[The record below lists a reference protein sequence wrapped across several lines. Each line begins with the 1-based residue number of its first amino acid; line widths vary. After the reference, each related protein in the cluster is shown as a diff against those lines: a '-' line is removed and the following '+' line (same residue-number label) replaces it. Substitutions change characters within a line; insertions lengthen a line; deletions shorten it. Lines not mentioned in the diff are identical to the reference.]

1 MKSGRAANELE
12 ADLLWHKDAKGY
24 ALEDHGKYGLWIA
37 RRGGELVPFYPLRGG
52 FAFKAFSNVSTP
64 KDLIEFMNCYG
75 FLSSV
80 NGCGPAFFRVETGKL
95 YAIKGAPE
103 PSGEDVREH
112 LESAGFFREILGASP
127 RRALSAGASRRR
139 ALSPGAGAW
148 AENLGSDGIGEIQM
162 LFDKHGS
169 LRPVLKPTSLMS
181 GLFWQ
186 LISFKQAGAQYRSC
200 QYCGSIFQVGVG
212 SGRRTGAIFCSD
224 EHKIE
229 FHSRK
234 RSVR

>member
-1 MKSGRAANELE
+1 MKSGHAANELE

-37 RRGGELVPFYPLRGG
+37 RRGGEMVPLCPLRGG

-80 NGCGPAFFRVETGKL
+80 NSIRPSFFRIKSEKL

-103 PSGEDVREH
+103 PNGEAVREH

-127 RRALSAGASRRR
+127 RRALS
-139 ALSPGAGAW
+139 PGVEAW
-148 AENLGSDGIGEIQM
+148 VENLGSDGIGEIQM

-169 LRPVLKPTSLMS
+169 LRPVVKPTSLMS

-186 LISFKQAGAQYRSC
+186 LINFKRAGAQYRSC

-212 SGRRTGAIFCSD
+212 SGRRADAIFCSD

>member
-1 MKSGRAANELE
+1 MKGDHVGNELE
-12 ADLLWHKDAKGY
+12 VDLLWHKDSKGY

-37 RRGGELVPFYPLRGG
+37 RRGGELVPIYPLRGG

-64 KDLIEFMNCYG
+64 KDLVEFMNGYG
-75 FLSSV
+75 FLKNV
-80 NGCGPAFFRVETGKL
+80 NSLGPSFFRFESGKF

-103 PSGEDVREH
+103 PSGEDVRGH
-112 LESAGFFREILGASP
+112 LESAGFFREIIGAKP
-127 RRALSAGASRRR
+127 RRALSR
-139 ALSPGAGAW
+139 GAGAW
-148 AENLGSDGIGEIQM
+148 VENLGSDGIGEIQM

-169 LRPVLKPTSLMS
+169 LQPVLKPTSLMC

-186 LISFKQAGAQYRSC
+186 LINSIRAGAQYRSC
-200 QYCGSIFQVGVG
+200 QYCGVIFQVGVG
-212 SGRRTGAIFCSD
+212 SGRRADAKFCSD